1 MDDIDD
7 LLATLTN
14 TNNTKAQANKSQFD
28 YGNKNNKN
36 SSVDLD
42 EDDDIL
48 GGYNPSG
55 IQNNKANDKKP
66 YSSSGFGNSSK
77 PSSAGGKQ
85 GQYDIDDVLKL
96 IEDDIDDKGF
106 GKSIAKTSFGVKAQ
120 NDQNNKQQNTF
131 FDDFDIDL
139 EDNKNQGY
147 AKSGYIPSSNL
158 DLKKT
163 QTAPNKDD
171 DNYLEK
177 RASLF
182 GLPLNS
188 KINSNTAPA
197 GNKLNMGGDNF
208 SVGSSRDLFKE
219 KDYSPFEKDNFDDF
233 KKKDYS
239 KQQQGNQPAFPSA
252 NKLPNDRSKSMLDE
266 DDDFLNIDNFHS
278 RRGRTSTRKV
288 SQNIQQKDDRSNS
301 PLAAPSSA
309 KRSVFDENP
318 SKTANQLDDDNDL
331 GGYNPTLSRLPSR
344 NRGMNREKSNDN
356 NNLKPPRLLKTHDEF
371 DGSQKP
377 SQTQTNLFSD
387 KNFFEDN
394 NNKSTNNIFADKND
408 MFRDTNA
415 VGRNANRFGN
425 SNNLYRDRNDFGDY
439 TNQNNTNN
447 KQDEP
452 IISNNRMAS
461 AQLQLKTDK
470 SSVLDSLEKP
480 GDSHFMMQ
488 KPNIQQQVLRNQSE
502 LSNTQPKLFNE
513 VTTKQITYN
522 TTQRQPAQPQIVRVQ
537 ESFNQEESF
546 RHTEVFNKETNNQDF
561 FQNTKV
567 FEDTKK
573 QIQEETIHQITM
585 IRNNYEGQIQLM
597 RQNHEEQLQHEKKIR
612 ENIVEEM
619 QNLLKSEKER
629 LKLLHE
635 SELKSKE
642 STWDYEKQ
650 QIQRTFQQESE
661 MLKRQIEQ
669 QQKMISLAEE
679 IRLNA
684 DKLNHLTNKYE
695 NQNEVKRNQDDDLRE
710 REEKLLGQEKKLR
723 VEQDYLENERIRLN
737 KMREDL
743 DSRESLLRQ
752 EIDAE
757 KVLLKREYNRLQ
769 ELQDQISSQEQDKK
783 RQLIIE
789 RQELINEK
797 SVTQDER
804 LKIKEEY
811 EQKYRDFEMQ
821 IVLFEKQRQANE
833 AQITKLE
840 ALNKSKIRENE
851 EIRQKLIDQE
861 ENLLKR
867 QKVNHLDENI
877 IFKNINQQQV
887 LELKELELSRKE
899 MDFKKISSVSYNER
913 SELETEQKKLF
924 ELQKKIQEEQ
934 SSILEFRQTFMHEKE
949 KLDRQQHE
957 LFLKEKKIQQDVR
970 HIETEKRDLQ
980 MMQRTIQSLKSDAI
994 KEFDNKKLSVLN
1006 ASLISQAYEDNSF
1019 LTRKENVNTS
1029 NINYNVPSM
1038 QHARSSSLHN
1048 NKHRRDNSLSEVLT
1062 NNFVQTRHNETQQV
1076 FKKPPLNQTQNRVFS
1091 NNENNFYKIT
1101 VNNQEHK
1108 ANTNNQ
1114 MNPFNLN
1121 EFMTQLKVIDQNSNF
1136 NQAYINKER
1145 ENLFIKEQFGSEYL
1159 NSHLNKAS
1167 GSYTQSNFQDSSP
1180 YIYKPSNSSVES
1192 HQ

>member
-14 TNNTKAQANKSQFD
+14 TNNTKAQPNKSPFE

-36 SSVDLD
+36 SSADLD

-55 IQNNKANDKKP
+55 ISNNKANDKKAN
-66 YSSSGFGNSSK
+66 SSSGFGMSSK
-77 PSSAGGKQ
+77 PSTAGGKQ
-85 GQYDIDDVLKL
+85 GQYDFDDVLKL
-96 IEDDIDDKGF
+96 IEDDKNDKGF
-106 GKSIAKTSFGVKAQ
+106 GKSNANSSFGIKM
-120 NDQNNKQQNTF
+120 QNNQSSKQQSTF

-139 EDNKNQGY
+139 DDNKNTGY

-163 QTAPNKDD
+163 QTAVKKDD
-171 DNYLEK
+171 DDYLEK

-182 GLPLNS
+182 GVPLNS

-197 GNKLNMGGDNF
+197 GNKQNMGGDNF

-239 KQQQGNQPAFPSA
+239 KQQQGNQPTFPSA
-252 NKLPNDRSKSMLDE
+252 NKLGNDRSKSMLDE

-278 RRGRTSTRKV
+278 RRGRSSTRKI
-288 SQNIQQKDDRSNS
+288 SQNIQQKDDKSNS

-344 NRGMNREKSNDN
+344 NRGLNREKSADN
-356 NNLKPPRLLKTHDEF
+356 NNQKPPRLLKTHDEF
-371 DGSQKP
+371 ENPQKP
-377 SQTQTNLFSD
+377 SQTQNNLFSD
-387 KNFFEDN
+387 KNLFEDN

-408 MFRDTNA
+408 MFGDTTTGG
-415 VGRNANRFGN
+415 GRNANRFGN
-425 SNNLYRDRNDFGDY
+425 TNNLYRDRNDFGDY
-439 TNQNNTNN
+439 TNQNNLNN

-461 AQLQLKTDK
+461 AQIQLKTDK
-470 SSVLDSLEKP
+470 SSILDSLEKP
-480 GDSHFMMQ
+480 GDSHFMLQ
-488 KPNIQQQVLRNQSE
+488 KPNTQQQVFRNQSE
-502 LSNTQPKLFNE
+502 LSNTQPKLFSE
-513 VTTKQITYN
+513 ATTKQITYN

-546 RHTEVFNKETNNQDF
+546 RHTEVFNKETNSQDF
-561 FQNTKV
+561 FKNTKV

-573 QIQEETIHQITM
+573 QIQEETMYQITM

-597 RQNHEEQLQHEKKIR
+597 RQNHEEQLQHEKKMR

-629 LKLLHE
+629 LKMLHE

-642 STWDYEKQ
+642 ATWDYEKQ
-650 QIQRTFQQESE
+650 QMQRTFQQESE
-661 MLKRQIEQ
+661 MLKKQIEQ

-684 DKLNHLTNKYE
+684 DKLNNLTNKYD
-695 NQNEVKRNQDDDLRE
+695 NQNEVKRSQDDDLRE
-710 REEKLLGQEKKLR
+710 REEKLLLQEKKIR

-840 ALNKSKIRENE
+840 ALHKSKIRENE

-867 QKVNHLDENI
+867 QKV
-877 IFKNINQQQV
+877 
-887 LELKELELSRKE
+887 LELKEIEFSRKE

-913 SELETEQKKLF
+913 SELEAEQKKLF
-924 ELQKKIQEEQ
+924 EIQKKIQEEQ

-1029 NINYNVPSM
+1029 NINYNIPSM

-1048 NKHRRDNSLSEVLT
+1048 NKHRRDNSLNEVLT

-1076 FKKPPLNQTQNRVFS
+1076 FKKPPLNQTHNRVFS
-1091 NNENNFYKIT
+1091 NNENNPYKIT

-1108 ANTNNQ
+1108 AGASNSMQ
-1114 MNPFNLN
+1114 PFNLN

>member
-14 TNNTKAQANKSQFD
+14 TNNTKTQQNKSPFE

-55 IQNNKANDKKP
+55 ISNNKANDKKP
-66 YSSSGFGNSSK
+66 YSSSGFGISSK

-85 GQYDIDDVLKL
+85 GQYDFDDVLKL
-96 IEDDIDDKGF
+96 IDDDKNDKGF
-106 GKSIAKTSFGVKAQ
+106 GKSNANSSFGPKAQ
-120 NDQNNKQQNTF
+120 NNQSNKQQSTF

-139 EDNKNQGY
+139 DDNKNGGY

-163 QTAPNKDD
+163 QTTVKKDD
-171 DNYLEK
+171 DDFLEK

-188 KINSNTAPA
+188 KVNSNTAPA
-197 GNKLNMGGDNF
+197 SNKLNMGGDNF

-239 KQQQGNQPAFPSA
+239 KQQQGNQPTFPSA
-252 NKLPNDRSKSMLDE
+252 NKFANDRSKSMLDE

-278 RRGRTSTRKV
+278 RRGRSSTRKV

-344 NRGMNREKSNDN
+344 NRGLNREKSADN
-356 NNLKPPRLLKTHDEF
+356 NNSKPPRLLKTHDEF

-377 SQTQTNLFSD
+377 SQTQNNLFNE

-394 NNKSTNNIFADKND
+394 NNKSSNNIFADKND
-408 MFRDTNA
+408 MFGDTTLG
-415 VGRNANRFGN
+415 GRNANRIGN
-425 SNNLYRDRNDFGDY
+425 TNNLYRDRNDFGDY
-439 TNQNNTNN
+439 SNQNNQNN

-461 AQLQLKTDK
+461 AQIQLKTDK
-470 SSVLDSLEKP
+470 SSILDSLEKP

-488 KPNIQQQVLRNQSE
+488 KPNLQQQVFRNQSE

-513 VTTKQITYN
+513 VPTKQITYN

-546 RHTEVFNKETNNQDF
+546 RHTEVFNKETNSQDF
-561 FQNTKV
+561 FKNTKV

-573 QIQEETIHQITM
+573 QIQEETMHQITM

-629 LKLLHE
+629 LRLLHE

-642 STWDYEKQ
+642 ATWDYEKQ
-650 QIQRTFQQESE
+650 QMQRTFQQESE

-695 NQNEVKRNQDDDLRE
+695 NHNEVKRSQDDDLRE
-710 REEKLLGQEKKLR
+710 REEKLLVQEKKLR

-789 RQELINEK
+789 RQELINER

-840 ALNKSKIRENE
+840 AMNKSKIRENE

-867 QKVNHLDENI
+867 QKV
-877 IFKNINQQQV
+877 

-899 MDFKKISSVSYNER
+899 MDFKKVSSVSYNER
-913 SELETEQKKLF
+913 SEIEAEQKKLF
-924 ELQKKIQEEQ
+924 EMQKKIQEEQ

-980 MMQRTIQSLKSDAI
+980 IMQRTIQSLKSDAI

-1019 LTRKENVNTS
+1019 LTRKENINTS
-1029 NINYNVPSM
+1029 NVNYNIPSM

-1048 NKHRRDNSLSEVLT
+1048 NKHRRDNSLNDVLT

-1076 FKKPPLNQTQNRVFS
+1076 FKKPPLNQTHNRVFS
-1091 NNENNFYKIT
+1091 NNENNPYKIT

-1108 ANTNNQ
+1108 
-1114 MNPFNLN
+1114 PS
-1121 EFMTQLKVIDQNSNF
+1121 LKVIDQNSNF